1 VAAWPRGG
9 GTWLVRTALDIE
21 YARMSSALFKR
32 AQESDVKKIAL
43 VVFAVIFSFPIQ
55 AADESIEKPTQH
67 LKIADVSSMED
78 AKEIFLENTLEIR
91 NMKNIHLEEASKI
104 HIITYTLEKS
114 VAYFAENLTGEKQ
127 SLAKEMAV
135 VVEDIHLSSENNR
148 LEKLQGHLR
157 EYFDLVDEFIFCF

>member
-1 VAAWPRGG
+1 MKV
-9 GTWLVRTALDIE
+9 T
-21 YARMSSALFKR
+21 
-32 AQESDVKKIAL
+32 DV
-43 VVFAVIFSFPIQ
+43 
-55 AADESIEKPTQH
+55 T
-67 LKIADVSSMED
+67 SMED
-78 AKEIFLENTLEIR
+78 AKEIFLEKTLEIR

-104 HIITYTLEKS
+104 HVITYALEKS

-148 LEKLQGHLR
+148 LEKLKEHLR

>member
-1 VAAWPRGG
+1 
-9 GTWLVRTALDIE
+9 
-21 YARMSSALFKR
+21 MS
-32 AQESDVKKIAL
+32 
-43 VVFAVIFSFPIQ
+43 
-55 AADESIEKPTQH
+55 
-67 LKIADVSSMED
+67 
-78 AKEIFLENTLEIR
+78 FLEKILEIR

-135 VVEDIHLSSENNR
+135 VVEDIHLSSENNL
-148 LEKLQGHLR
+148 LEKLKEHLR